1 MYYDRT
7 MNRAIIGKHLG
18 FWKWFL
24 RRDNVMKETFN
35 LLLSRGENIFKKMTF
50 KQRVYEIELERINQ
64 CFKKV
69 PALKITMFYSNK
81 ITFNL
86 N

>member
-1 MYYDRT
+1 MEE
-7 MNRAIIGKHLG
+7 K
-18 FWKWFL
+18 
-24 RRDNVMKETFN
+24 
-35 LLLSRGENIFKKMTF
+35 IFKKMTF
-50 KQRVYEIELERINQ
+50 KQRVYEIELGRINQ
-64 CFKKV
+64 CFKQV